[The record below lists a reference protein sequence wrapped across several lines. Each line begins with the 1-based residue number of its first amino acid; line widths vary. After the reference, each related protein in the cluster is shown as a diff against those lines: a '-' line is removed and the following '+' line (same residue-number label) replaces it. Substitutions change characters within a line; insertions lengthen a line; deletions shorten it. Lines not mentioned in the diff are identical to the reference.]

1 MSNRHTWKTEELV
14 LNLSQMILH
23 GCRRHSQCLSM
34 LQVCSLKLLSISVET
49 LRNLDFLFSFK
60 VLFVNPLDA
69 QSIELIKVVN
79 ELLQNSFPVR
89 YFAQF
94 YIHL

>member
-1 MSNRHTWKTEELV
+1 
-14 LNLSQMILH
+14 MILH

-94 YIHL
+94 YIHP

>member
-1 MSNRHTWKTEELV
+1 M
-14 LNLSQMILH
+14 LH
-23 GCRRHSQCLSM
+23 
-34 LQVCSLKLLSISVET
+34 VCSLKLLSISAET

-89 YFAQF
+89 YFVQF
-94 YIHL
+94 YIHP

>member
-1 MSNRHTWKTEELV
+1 M
-14 LNLSQMILH
+14 LH
-23 GCRRHSQCLSM
+23 
-34 LQVCSLKLLSISVET
+34 VCSLKLLSISVET
-49 LRNLDFLFSFK
+49 LRNLDFLLSFK

-89 YFAQF
+89 YFVQF
-94 YIHL
+94 YIHP

>member
-1 MSNRHTWKTEELV
+1 M
-14 LNLSQMILH
+14 
-23 GCRRHSQCLSM
+23 
-34 LQVCSLKLLSISVET
+34 ET

-94 YIHL
+94 YIHP

>member
-1 MSNRHTWKTEELV
+1 MDVDGTHNV
-14 LNLSQMILH
+14 
-23 GCRRHSQCLSM
+23 LSM
-34 LQVCSLKLLSISVET
+34 LHVCSLKLLSIPVET

-94 YIHL
+94 YIHP